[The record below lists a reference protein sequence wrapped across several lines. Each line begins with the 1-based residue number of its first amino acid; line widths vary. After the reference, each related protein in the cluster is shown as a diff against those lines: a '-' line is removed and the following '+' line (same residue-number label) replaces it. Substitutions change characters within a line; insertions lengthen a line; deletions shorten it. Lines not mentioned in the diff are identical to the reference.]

1 MKKTKQNQRTLTAFQ
16 NEHMLTTGQT
26 WEVAIA
32 LKAAMKVDRESE
44 FLCFDDQSGAFI
56 DLDLSGSYEDI
67 IARYKPAEPKQQ
79 KNKHAKAGRPN
90 LGVVSKEVTLLPR
103 HWEWLNQQESSASA
117 TLRKL
122 VETAIKLNSHEELA
136 RQAKAKTD
144 RFMIAMLG
152 DEINYENAARA
163 LYRGDEVQFR
173 DLIRRWPADLRH
185 HVMRLSAPVFQTP
198 VTQRSESQTP
208 ETRPSKTKSKT

>member
-16 NEHMLTTGQT
+16 NEHMLTSGQT

-44 FLCFDDQSGAFI
+44 FLCFDDQSGSFI
-56 DLDLSGSYEDI
+56 DLDLSGGYEDI
-67 IARYKPAEPKQQ
+67 IARYKPAEPKSQ
-79 KNKHAKAGRPN
+79 KNRQSKAGRPN

-103 HWEWLNQQESSASA
+103 HWEWLSQQEGSASA

-122 VETAIKLNSHEELA
+122 VETARKLNSHEELV
-136 RQAKAKTD
+136 RKAKATTD

-152 DEINYENAARA
+152 DEMDYENAARA
-163 LYRGDEVQFR
+163 LYRGDKVQFR
-173 DLIRRWPADLRH
+173 DLTRKWPADLRH
-185 HVMRLSAPVFQTP
+185 HVMRLSAPVFQSPT
-198 VTQRSESQTP
+198 
-208 ETRPSKTKSKT
+208 TRPPATRPPATKSKK